1 LNNSNNEL
9 TNSDNE
15 KVVNY
20 DINDINNKDKIKD
33 ENDPFGELM

>member
-20 DINDINNKDKIKD
+20 ELNDINNNDKVKD
-33 ENDPFGELM
+33 EHDPFGHLL